1 MNTIMNAIKS
11 EIANTTLTETE
22 NGAIGYKRQES
33 DLVTFFF
40 AVGSM
45 RNWEEER
52 IVQEFRKAYAENP
65 YLAMRMLFYVR
76 DIRGGIGERRTF
88 RAILA
93 SLDDS
98 AFEKLVKLVPEY
110 GRWDDL
116 VPFLAHK
123 DAKFNI
129 VHRLMSDQ
137 LADDCQNMNA
147 QKSISLL
154 AKWMPSASK
163 VSKDKVQC
171 ARNFYNASH
180 WTEKKYRQ
188 TLSALRAYLKVVEC
202 NMCSNN
208 WHEINYSAVPSK
220 ANLNYSKAFL
230 KHDEARR
237 TEFLESVK
245 KGEKKLNVSALMPY
259 DIVHAYG
266 FVGSRP
272 NPNDSLEVAW
282 QEYSKSCGE
291 LSPAIVV
298 RDGSGSMT
306 VNVGQK
312 AQTTA
317 LEVATSLAILMSEH
331 LPDGFKDKFITFSKN
346 PQFVDLSNNKTLMEK
361 LQHCYAHDECE
372 NTDVEKVMDLVLSVV
387 VKNSMPQDQI
397 PPVVIIS
404 DMEFDAA
411 SSDRYAYYR
420 MTGMSEEEQ
429 KTVAVEQQ
437 KTLFETIGEKW
448 RQAGYALPKMVF
460 WNVNSRTNAVPIQT
474 NENGL
479 VLVSG
484 FSPSVFDMVERN
496 GSPID
501 ILAATLMAKRYD
513 AVSDALNS

>member
-1 MNTIMNAIKS
+1 MNNIMNAIKS
-11 EIANTTLTETE
+11 EIANTVLTETE
-22 NGAIGYKRQES
+22 NGAVGYKRQES

-40 AVGSM
+40 SVGSM
-45 RNWEEER
+45 RNWNEDK
-52 IVQEFRKAYAENP
+52 IVDEFRKAYAENP
-65 YLAMRMLFYVR
+65 VLAMRMLFYVR
-76 DIRGGIGERRTF
+76 DVRGGIGERRTF

-93 SLDDS
+93 SLDD
-98 AFEKLVKLVPEY
+98 AVFEKLVKLVPEY

-116 VPFLAHK
+116 VPFLSRR
-123 DAKFNI
+123 DAKFDI

-137 LADDCQNMNA
+137 LADDLQNMSQN
-147 QKSISLL
+147 KPISLL

-163 VSKDKVQC
+163 VSKDKVQY
-171 ARNFYNASH
+171 ARNFYNAAH
-180 WTEKKYRQ
+180 WTEKKYRK
-188 TLSALRAYLKVVEC
+188 TLSMLRAYLRVVEC
-202 NMCSNN
+202 DMCAQN
-208 WHEINYSAVPSK
+208 WGEINYSAVPSK
-220 ANLNYSKAFL
+220 ANLNYSKAFMR
-230 KHDEARR
+230 HDTERR

-346 PQFVDLSNNKTLMEK
+346 PQFVDLSNNKSLMEK

-420 MTGMSEEEQ
+420 RTGMTEEEQ

-437 KTLFETIGEKW
+437 KTLFEGISEKW
-448 RQAGYALPKMVF
+448 QKAGYAFPKIVF
-460 WNVNSRTNAVPIQT
+460 WNVNSRTNTVPLQT

-484 FSPSVFDMVERN
+484 FSPAVFGMVERN
-496 GSPID
+496 GSPLD
-501 ILAATLMAKRYD
+501 IIAATVMAKRYD
-513 AVSDALNS
+513 AVSEGLA